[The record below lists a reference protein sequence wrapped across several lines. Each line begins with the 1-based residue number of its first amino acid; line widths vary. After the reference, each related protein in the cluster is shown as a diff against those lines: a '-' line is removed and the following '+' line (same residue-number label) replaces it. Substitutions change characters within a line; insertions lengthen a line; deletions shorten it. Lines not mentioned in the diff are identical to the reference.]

1 MISAQ
6 YLSFAFRR
14 VLNSRVQSSVGTAC
28 FTMILLPTRFRLTIL
43 DNVFTLTFYT
53 AIYNYL
59 RYHVSRIPSVK
70 YLPLPNF
77 LRKVKQLG

>member
-1 MISAQ
+1 MISSQ

-14 VLNSRVQSSVGTAC
+14 VLSRRVQSPVCIAC
-28 FTMILLPTRFRLTIL
+28 FTMILLPARFRLAIL

-59 RYHVSRIPSVK
+59 RYHVSMIPSVK
-70 YLPLPNF
+70 
-77 LRKVKQLG
+77 